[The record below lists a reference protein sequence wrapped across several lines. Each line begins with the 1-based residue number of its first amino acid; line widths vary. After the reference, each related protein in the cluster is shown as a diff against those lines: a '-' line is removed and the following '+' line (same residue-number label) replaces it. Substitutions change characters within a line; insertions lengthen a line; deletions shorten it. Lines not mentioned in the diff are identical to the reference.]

1 MSGDRTI
8 AMGTP
13 VPNGRLILRIFRRR
27 IVLLLTSS
35 LVWAS
40 LAVIAF
46 GQNDE
51 SDSTSS
57 SNSKLYYALVI
68 LGMVLGM
75 IVVCR
80 PSKRKVL
87 EIND

>member
-1 MSGDRTI
+1 
-8 AMGTP
+8 MGTP

-87 EIND
+87 EIDD

>member
-1 MSGDRTI
+1 
-8 AMGTP
+8 MGTP

>member
-1 MSGDRTI
+1 
-8 AMGTP
+8 MGTP
-13 VPNGRLILRIFRRR
+13 APNGMLMLRTFRRK

-40 LAVIAF
+40 LAVIAL

-51 SDSTSS
+51 SGSTDS
-57 SNSKLYYALVI
+57 SNSKLYYALVF
-68 LGMVLGM
+68 LGMALGM

-87 EIND
+87 EIDD